1 MKENV
6 APEKEAVLWEGYAA
20 RSQFIWLYLMVAMI
34 LARVT
39 FLFKSATPGWYGW
52 LVGAI
57 TLLGIAATLRRWGR
71 YVVTSQRVLMRNGW
85 TGHDIQAIELSQV
98 SQVSIKQGLLA
109 DLMGIGTV
117 VIRSGQDDTAILF
130 RGVLDPEDV
139 KQRIQTALVR
149 RSA

>member
-1 MKENV
+1 M
-6 APEKEAVLWEGYAA
+6 
-20 RSQFIWLYLMVAMI
+20 S
-34 LARVT
+34 
-39 FLFKSATPGWYGW
+39 GWGGW

-57 TLLGIAATLRRWGR
+57 TLLGTAAALRRWGR
-71 YVVTSQRVLMRNGW
+71 YVITSKRVLIRNGW
-85 TGHDIQAIELSQV
+85 TGQDIQAIELSQV
-98 SQVSIKQGLLA
+98 SEVSIKQGLLD

-117 VIRSGQDDTAILF
+117 VIRSRQGDTAILF

>member
-1 MKENV
+1 MNEN
-6 APEKEAVLWEGYAA
+6 ATLEKEAVLWEGYAA
-20 RSQFIWLYLMVAMI
+20 RSQFIWLYLIVAMMI
-34 LARVT
+34 VRVA
-39 FLFKSATPGWYGW
+39 LLIRSAMSGWGGW

-57 TLLGIAATLRRWGR
+57 TLLGTAAALRRWGR
-71 YVVTSQRVLMRNGW
+71 YVITSKRVLIRNGW
-85 TGHDIQAIELSQV
+85 TGQDIQAIELSQV
-98 SQVSIKQGLLA
+98 SEVSIKQGLLD

-117 VIRSGQDDTAILF
+117 VIRSRQGDTAILF